1 LGADLRTALVLTGL
15 LRDFER
21 AAPNLRERVI
31 ERYSIKP
38 EDIYIS
44 VWSDRGY
51 WYPGDAAES
60 KSFLESGKV
69 QARQIESIYPN
80 SQIDLENFEEKK
92 DFFNALLEAYP
103 EVYIPSID
111 HSNYIV
117 RGINLVSMLY
127 KMSRGLQLAVSNPRT
142 THIVRTR
149 PDLVVSKNLP
159 SMPKRRLVVAKQSSH
174 LGLGIGDNLHIG
186 PIYSHVPI
194 MNALENLPN
203 LFERTGG
210 VLCPHLMMQVALDAS
225 RVPFVQKRIPF
236 ETLHT
241 PGGMYAAQEKDGSWK
256 KAKEVDYERSN
267 RPFRGS
273 PGA

>member
-1 LGADLRTALVLTGL
+1 MLTGL
-15 LRDFER
+15 PRDFER
-21 AAPNLRERVI
+21 AAPNLRERI
-31 ERYSIKP
+31 IKRYSIQP

-44 VWSDRGY
+44 VWTDRGY

-60 KSFLESGKV
+60 KSFLASGEV
-69 QARQIESIYPN
+69 HAGQIESIYPN
-80 SQIDLENFEEKK
+80 SQIDLENFEDKK
-92 DFFNALLEAYP
+92 GFFSKLLESYP

-111 HSNYIV
+111 HSNYMV

-127 KMSRGLQLAVSNPRT
+127 KMSRGLNLAASNGEI

-149 PDLVVSKNLP
+149 PDLVVGMKLP
-159 SMPKRRLVVAKQSSH
+159 SMPKRNLVVAKQSSH

-186 PIYSHVPI
+186 PAFAHVPI
-194 MNALENLPN
+194 MNAFNNLPN

-210 VLCPHLMMQVALDAS
+210 ILCPHLIMEAALDAS
-225 RVPFVQKRIPF
+225 RVHFVQKRIIF

-241 PGGMYAAQEKDGSWK
+241 PGGMYAAQEKDGRWK
-256 KAKEVDYERSN
+256 KAQQVDYERSN